1 MIVIDEKGVVGV
13 LSFLSDLGLGLVN
26 DSSKSDLIGEQKQMQ
41 PWHNDLHRRTRE
53 NRIPI
58 RNDHIPIQGRVFDF
72 DKTPKSIMEEL
83 GFDRM

>member
-1 MIVIDEKGVVGV
+1 MKIVIDEKGVVGV
-13 LSFLSDLGLGLVN
+13 LSFSTPLDQVN
-26 DSSKSDLIGEQKQMQ
+26 DFSKSDLIGVQKQMQ

-83 GFDRM
+83 SSDRM